1 MAGVRLEGVSK
12 RFGRVQAIWR
22 LTFDVRDGEFAVI
35 LGPTGAG
42 KTTTLRCVAGLER
55 PDEGHIYFDDRCVDE
70 LSPAERDV
78 AFVFQSFAL
87 YPRLTVFENIASP
100 LKARGMGRYEIEKR
114 VKWAAEVL
122 RISHLL
128 DRMPSQL
135 SGGEMQ
141 RVALGRAIVRE
152 PNAFLLDEPLSN
164 LDAKLREEMRT
175 ELKKLQSEL
184 GATFLYATPDHAEA
198 LSMGDKIIVIN
209 GGRIHQIGAPREIY
223 DRPADTFVAYFVGSP
238 GMNLLPCRITLERDR
253 LLADIGPGV
262 FKAELPP
269 EAKEGLEGAA
279 TLGIRAE
286 EVEVSQRE
294 RSGWAKGRVS
304 LVETL
309 GGYNIVEVDLGGVA
323 VKARTDFSFSPP
335 LGGEIWIRFRRDKIR
350 LFDREG
356 RAIPRPAA
364 CKGSSNG

>member
-1 MAGVRLEGVSK
+1 LAEVRLEGVSK
-12 RFGRVQAIWR
+12 RFGRIQAIWR
-22 LTFDVRDGEFAVI
+22 LTFEVEDGQFAVI

-55 PDEGHIYFDDRCVDE
+55 PDEGHIYFDGRCVDG

-87 YPRLTVFENIASP
+87 YPRLTVYENIASP
-100 LKARGMGRYEIEKR
+100 LKARGMGRDEIERR
-114 VKWAAEVL
+114 VRWAAEVL

-128 DRMPSQL
+128 DRMPDQL

-152 PNAFLLDEPLSN
+152 PNVFLLDEPLSN
-164 LDAKLREEMRT
+164 LDAKLREGMRT
-175 ELKKLQSEL
+175 ELKKLQTDL

-209 GGRIHQIGAPREIY
+209 EGRIHQIGTPQEIY

-238 GMNLLPCRITLERDR
+238 GMNLLPCRIISEGDR
-253 LLADIGPGV
+253 LFADIGPGAFRV
-262 FKAELPP
+262 ELPP
-269 EAKEGLEGAA
+269 EVKEGLEDAT

-286 EVEVSQRE
+286 EVEVSLRE
-294 RSGWAKGRVS
+294 ERGWLRGRIS

-309 GGYNIVEVDLGGVA
+309 GGYNIVEVDLGGIA

-335 LGGEIWIRFRRDKIR
+335 PGAEVWVRFRRDKIR

-356 RAIPRPAA
+356 RAIPSPAA
-364 CKGSSNG
+364 CKAPSNA